1 MDKQPNEKK
10 KKKKLDAHSSSE
22 LIMYENNII
31 T

>member
-1 MDKQPNEKK
+1 MDKQPNEKN
-10 KKKKLDAHSSSE
+10 KKLDAHSSSE